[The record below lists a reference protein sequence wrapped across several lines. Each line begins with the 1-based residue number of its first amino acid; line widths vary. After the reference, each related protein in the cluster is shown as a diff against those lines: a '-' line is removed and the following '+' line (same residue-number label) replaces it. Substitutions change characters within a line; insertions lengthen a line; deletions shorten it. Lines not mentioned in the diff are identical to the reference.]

1 MRPMARPTVIR
12 NEVILD
18 AARAVFL
25 ERGILATSA
34 EVAQRAGVSEGSIFK
49 RFKTKA
55 DLFRA
60 AMGVDV
66 EDVPRSLAALPSLA
80 GTNTVAENLVSAGA
94 QTVGFFTRVMPI
106 MMMSWSNPKVQDY
119 FPSSDSADPPPLR
132 AQAHVAQYLAA
143 EIKLGRIRAI
153 DVNVIARAYM
163 GALSAYVF
171 SEMLASGGRGTNID
185 PQAYVEEYVD
195 TLLTGMSPGTDLR
208 SDANSFPLGVL
219 AARQSA
225 SASQLSR

>member
-1 MRPMARPTVIR
+1 MARPTVIR

-34 EVAQRAGVSEGSIFK
+34 EVAQRASVSEGSIFK

-60 AMGVDV
+60 AMGVDI
-66 EDVPRSLAALPSLA
+66 EDIPRSLAALPSLA
-80 GTNTVAENLVSAGA
+80 GQNTVAENLVTAGA

-106 MMMSWSNPKVQDY
+106 MMMSWSNPKVQGC
-119 FPSSDSADPPPLR
+119 FPAGDSADPPPLR
-132 AQAHVAQYLAA
+132 AQGHIAQYLAA

-163 GALSAYVF
+163 GALSSYVF
-171 SEMLASGGRGTNID
+171 SEMLASGGRGINID
-185 PQAYVEEYVD
+185 PHAYVCEYVG
-195 TLLTGMSPGTDLR
+195 TLMTGMAPPTTRTDL
-208 SDANSFPLGVL
+208 PLGAL
-219 AARQSA
+219 SGRPSSSA
-225 SASQLSR
+225 PSMRPLDR